1 MKYHYLLSG
10 VLSLG
15 IVATCCAQTANV
27 TAYSYS
33 LRFQRGIDPEGN
45 YYLDLTSLDGSVNGE
60 LALDF
65 LASGY
70 THSTYLSL
78 VDELLGDTLSG
89 RMGID
94 VPDGGDANGD
104 GFPDFFQVSQ
114 GVTNLASSGAFNQRA
129 FYGNGSVTA
138 SWNRP
143 AGSKDGTC
151 ALSMKL
157 MPFQPVA
164 FSFGFEVIEYT
175 GPLGYIPASTNVGG
189 HLSLV
194 RTGNSGSSFVGD
206 VQFVKSPG
214 DRFNEL
220 TLLSGVWTNETQ
232 QPLTYNSH
240 LFSRDAD
247 WPTNYYG
254 YLEFTDTNNPEGF
267 YPYGVWMLSIDDLN
281 DSNHNGIPN
290 FSDDP
295 TSGALPRQP
304 RIELLANATNLAMTL
319 HGDVG
324 HVHEIQ
330 ALSDLSA
337 SHWQMAVSVTLTND
351 PQTVLLPLPQGGG
364 ATFWRMKAQ

>member
-1 MKYHYLLSG
+1 MKYRYLLAG
-10 VLSLG
+10 LISLG
-15 IVATCCAQTANV
+15 ILTTCCSQTANV
-27 TAYSYS
+27 AAYSYS

-45 YYLDLTSLDGSVNGE
+45 YYLDLSSLNGGINGE

-89 RMGID
+89 RMAID

-114 GVTNLASSGAFNQRA
+114 GVTNLASSGAFDQLA
-129 FYGNGSVTA
+129 VYGNGSVTA

-151 ALSMKL
+151 VLSMKL

-164 FSFGFEVIEYT
+164 FSFSFEVIEYA
-175 GPLGYIPASTNVGG
+175 GHLDYRPSSANVGG
-189 HLSLV
+189 RLSLAQ
-194 RTGNSGSSFVGD
+194 TGNPTSTFNGE
-206 VQFVKSPG
+206 VQFVKSPS

-220 TLLSGVWTNETQ
+220 RLLSGVWTNETQ
-232 QPLTYNSH
+232 QPLNYNSH
-240 LFSRDAD
+240 LVSRDVN

-254 YLEFTDTNNPEGF
+254 YLEFTDTNNPDGF
-267 YPYGVWMLSIDDLN
+267 YPYAVWMLSIDDIN
-281 DSNHNGIPN
+281 DSNHNGIPD

-295 TSGALPRQP
+295 SGSVLPRQP
-304 RIELLANATNLAMTL
+304 KLELLANATNLAMTL

-324 HVHEIQ
+324 HIHEIQ
-330 ALSDLSA
+330 ALSDLTTP
-337 SHWQMAVSVTLTND
+337 HWQIAASVTLTND
-351 PQTVLLPLPQGGG
+351 PQTVLLPLPQGG
-364 ATFWRMKAQ
+364 ATFWRVKAR